1 MSDHNV
7 NRRVAAL
14 GLAGAMASLTLK
26 AQAQQQLRVA
36 AVYTHPFE
44 HLWVSC
50 VHKALQAA
58 EKRGDIAYRA
68 YENIAPNE
76 IPAVMRKLAQTSP
89 DVIFGECHQ
98 TEDTVRQVA
107 ASFPKTAFV
116 LGSNGKPQGPNVS
129 VFDNYVHEPAYLEG
143 MLAGGLTQSKHIGMV
158 GGFAAP
164 DVKALMNA
172 FMLGARAVNADVRFS
187 SGAIN
192 GWLNVSRAKKMTNT
206 MIDQGADALLA
217 IANSGVVEVAA
228 ERRVLAFGSLI
239 NRQGA
244 YPNTVVASAMWHV
257 EPVVDAVIQR
267 VRAGA
272 FAAEDYAPYSMMRAK
287 GATLSP
293 LGSFERKVLP
303 DLLGRV
309 RVKEADILSGRFQVP
324 YIETLAMTMS

>member
-1 MSDHNV
+1 MTDNNV
-7 NRRVAAL
+7 NRRAAVL
-14 GLAGAMASLTLK
+14 GLAGVMASFAPGVHAKQRLK
-26 AQAQQQLRVA
+26 VA
-36 AVYTHPFE
+36 AVYTLPFE
-44 HLWVSC
+44 QLWVSC

-58 EKRGDIAYRA
+58 DRRGDIAYKA
-68 YENIAPNE
+68 YENIAPSE
-76 IPAVMRKLAQTSP
+76 LSALVRKLALAGR
-89 DVIFGECHQ
+89 DVIFGECYQ
-98 TEDTVRQVA
+98 AEEAVRQVA
-107 ASFPKTAFV
+107 TAFPKTAFV

-172 FMLGARAVNADVRFS
+172 FMLGARTVNADVRFS

-192 GWLNVSRAKKMTNT
+192 GWLNVSRAKKMTNA
-206 MIDQGADALLA
+206 MINQGTDVLFA
-217 IANSGVVEVAA
+217 IANSGVVETAA
-228 ERRVLAFGSLI
+228 ERGVLAFGSLI
-239 NRQGA
+239 NQKDA
-244 YPNTVVASAMWHV
+244 YPNTVVTSAMWHV

-272 FAAEDYAPYSMMRAK
+272 FAPEDYAPYSMMRAK

-303 DLLGRV
+303 DLLERV
-309 RVKEADILSGRFQVP
+309 RAKEADILSGRFQVP
-324 YIETLAMTMS
+324 YIETLDMTMS